1 MVVVMR
7 AWKKTAVVR
16 GHCCWVVAS
25 SSFLRT
31 NKHYYYWFVQ
41 QAFFVRPKHLM
52 LTCHMLIFECSWR
65 TLLWSC
71 WIFERFERKNQH
83 KHYFRFV
90 KPDKTWM
97 CHMLFFPMVWRIM
110 IYQSLDLHIVD
121 ATGVWTVWWK
131 LSFLFRS
138 IWSCHGFFYTTVCTN
153 TQWCKQTIIPNSNAT
168 RETFN
173 SEMDLRY
180 TTAWRFRFSI
190 VSLICQ
196 SLKLLFQIMLN
207 VLTKSSTET
216 ATQTLPFTEKL
227 VSHIPTIK
235 TPSKAQHVLN
245 CRWNRV
251 SALTATSS

>member
-1 MVVVMR
+1 MTSAIIKCFWISPSKTMR
-7 AWKKTAVVR
+7 WSWSCEFGKKTAVVR

-31 NKHYYYWFVQ
+31 NKQYYYWFVQ

-121 ATGVWTVWWK
+121 ATGVWTLWWK
-131 LSFLFRS
+131 LFPKAAAKGSFKKKRR
-138 IWSCHGFFYTTVCTN
+138 H
-153 TQWCKQTIIPNSNAT
+153 K
-168 RETFN
+168 
-173 SEMDLRY
+173 
-180 TTAWRFRFSI
+180 
-190 VSLICQ
+190 
-196 SLKLLFQIMLN
+196 KLSF
-207 VLTKSSTET
+207 K
-216 ATQTLPFTEKL
+216 
-227 VSHIPTIK
+227 
-235 TPSKAQHVLN
+235 N
-245 CRWNRV
+245 C
-251 SALTATSS
+251 L